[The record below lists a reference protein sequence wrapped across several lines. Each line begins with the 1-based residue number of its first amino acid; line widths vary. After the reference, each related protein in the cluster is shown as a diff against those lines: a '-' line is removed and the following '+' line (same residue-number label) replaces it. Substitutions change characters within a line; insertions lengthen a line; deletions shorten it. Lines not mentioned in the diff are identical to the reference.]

1 MRRFLLAA
9 MMLGAPAGAQAAD
22 MPDLPIL
29 RGGFTERPTTVNWQ
43 GYYIGGQGGYGSSD
57 EDFGRFPSA
66 GPLMAA
72 LLACT
77 TCEDQKVGT
86 LCTPS
91 HKYRSALRRLETGA
105 ALAG

>member
-57 EDFGRFPSA
+57 EDFGRFPSTR
-66 GPLMAA
+66 PLMAA
-72 LLACT
+72 LLAGT
-77 TCEDQKVGT
+77 TIEAQMGVSSWA
-86 LCTPS
+86 PS
-91 HKYRSALRRLETGA
+91 PTSGC
-105 ALAG
+105 